1 MADRGL
7 PVTTPKADRAKFAN
21 QTKTKEPP
29 QKNPP
34 KQNPSKTDPPLEPR
48 MAVVPV
54 VPVEQSEDQAP
65 LYPPNQLPD
74 IPPNQPDQ
82 PPNAPPNPPNLHQIH

>member
-1 MADRGL
+1 MADRGP
-7 PVTTPKADRAKFAN
+7 PVPTPKAVRAKFAN

-48 MAVVPV
+48 VLVVPV
-54 VPVEQSEDQAP
+54 VPVDH
-65 LYPPNQLPD
+65 PD
-74 IPPNQPDQ
+74 D
-82 PPNAPPNPPNLHQIH
+82 